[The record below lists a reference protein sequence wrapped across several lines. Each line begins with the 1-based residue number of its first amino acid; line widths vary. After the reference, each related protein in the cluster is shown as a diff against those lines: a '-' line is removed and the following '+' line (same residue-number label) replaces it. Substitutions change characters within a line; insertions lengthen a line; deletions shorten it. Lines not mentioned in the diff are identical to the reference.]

1 MVPYLKTGDW
11 DTAMLQTVSA
21 VCSVIHGDDSL
32 LHDGSGQ
39 PTGTKGYGLMWLALA
54 IVTGGF
60 LISIYSNRKRN
71 TCPRCGHSPM
81 HRTNSQVRVDRFQG
95 IEHHTVY
102 YRCPKCGHTV
112 SRSHDEPFD
121 NGIGFGG
128 FPPVAG
134 PFHRGF
140 GGGGFGG
147 GFSGGSFGGGSF
159 GGGGAGGKF

>member
-21 VCSVIHGDDSL
+21 VCRVIHGDDSL
-32 LHDGSGQ
+32 LHDDSGQ

-121 NGIGFGG
+121 NGTGFGG